1 MNIDDF
7 ESLSLV
13 LGLTIL
19 ISFMLFIVYDLAKQ
33 SNAGRYGYFVLFGA
47 LGLGLF
53 GFIAKTVIMRLLN
66 L

>member
-33 SNAGRYGYFVLFGA
+33 SKAGRYGYFVLFGA

-53 GFIAKTVIMRLLN
+53 GFIAKTVITRMLN

>member
-7 ESLSLV
+7 ESISLAV
-13 LGLTIL
+13 GLTVL
-19 ISFMLFIVYDLAKQ
+19 ISFMLFIVYDLAKK
-33 SNAGRYGYFVLFGA
+33 SKAGRYGYFVLFGA

-53 GFIAKTVIMRLLN
+53 GFVAKSVIMRMLN